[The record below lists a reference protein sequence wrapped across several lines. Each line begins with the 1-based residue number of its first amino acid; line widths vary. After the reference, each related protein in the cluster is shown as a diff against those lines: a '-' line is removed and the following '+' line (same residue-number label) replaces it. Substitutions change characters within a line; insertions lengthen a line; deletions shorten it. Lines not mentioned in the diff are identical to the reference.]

1 MDGGAWQ
8 ATVYGVTKSHTRL
21 THTHSL
27 TMRNTIIHS
36 SLVTC
41 VFFAIEEA
49 AWEAKLH
56 SKVWEPSL
64 VLWDDLE
71 GWHGEG
77 ERGSIP
83 KGYIYIIMAD
93 CELLYGRNQHNIVKI
108 KN

>member
-1 MDGGAWQ
+1 MAGYSLWGHK
-8 ATVYGVTKSHTRL
+8 KSHATN
-21 THTHSL
+21 THTYSL

-49 AWEAKLH
+49 AWEAKSH

-71 GWHGEG
+71 GWGEEG
-77 ERGSIP
+77 ERGSRP
-83 KGYIYIIMAD
+83 KGYIYI
-93 CELLYGRNQHNIVKI
+93 
-108 KN
+108 